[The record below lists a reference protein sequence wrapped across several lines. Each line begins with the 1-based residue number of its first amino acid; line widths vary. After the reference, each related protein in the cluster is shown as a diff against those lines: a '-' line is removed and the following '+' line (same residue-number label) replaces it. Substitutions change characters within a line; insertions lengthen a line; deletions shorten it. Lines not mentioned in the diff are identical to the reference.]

1 MTRERG
7 DGVDETTDSA
17 TVLHEAD
24 GGAAVEP
31 AFRNLYE
38 AFLAT
43 ESRIPDDTAIVDD
56 TLDLTWTWSQLGERV
71 RATAGGFRSLGLGPS
86 GTVAFLMRNRADFI
100 PSDLAAVSIGA
111 LPFSIYTTSS
121 DEQIE
126 YLLSDSKASVAVV
139 EAVHAERFMNLRD
152 RLPDLEHVVTI
163 EGGGGTMTIEELLAI
178 DPDFDPAPLSAD
190 VDLESPL
197 TLIYTSGTT
206 GPPKGVTLTHGNLL
220 RMLTGVTEKVIR
232 MPDRGARVISWLPA
246 AHIAERGANYYT
258 PVMNGLEVHICPDP
272 KRVVEYLAKVKPTWF
287 FAVPRIW
294 EKLKAG
300 LEANLAGLPDEQREP
315 AEAGLRAGIEKVRLE
330 QAGQEVPT
338 EILEAV
344 DRADEALF
352 SNLRAALGLDEFV
365 AVSVSAAPIPV
376 EVLEFFHAIG
386 VPIGELWGMSETCGV
401 ITINPPDRIRIGTVG
416 PPAPGVEVK
425 VADDGELLCRSPY
438 VMTEYRNMPDKTAEA
453 IVDGWLHTG
462 DIGSIDADGY
472 VTILDRKKELII
484 NAAGKN
490 MSPANIEAHVKAASP
505 LVNQCVAIGDGRPYN
520 SALIVLDPDF
530 APVWAAQ
537 NGLEGKSLE
546 ELAREQAVIEAIS
559 SGISEAN
566 GKLSRV
572 EQIKRFL
579 IIPGEWAPGGD
590 ELTPTMKL
598 KRKPIDK
605 KYGEE
610 IEAIYSGEAGTDVGG

>member
-1 MTRERG
+1 ML
-7 DGVDETTDSA
+7 DEA
-17 TVLHEAD
+17 N
-24 GGAAVEP
+24 GGPAIEP
-31 AFRNLYE
+31 EFSNLYE
-38 AFLAT
+38 AFVAT
-43 ESRIPDDTAIVDD
+43 VDRIPDDTAIVDD
-56 TLDLTWTWSQLGERV
+56 SLDVTLTWSELGDRV
-71 RATAGGFRSLGLGPS
+71 RATAGGYRSLGLGPS
-86 GTVAFLMRNRADFI
+86 KTIAFLMRNRADFI

-111 LPFSIYTTSS
+111 LPFSIYSTSS

-139 EAVHAERFMNLRD
+139 ESEHAPRFMELRD
-152 RLPDLEHVVTI
+152 SLPDLEHVVTLDG
-163 EGGGGTMTIEELLAI
+163 EGGTMTIEDLLAV
-178 DPDFDPAPLSAD
+178 DPDFDPGPFSAE

-220 RMLTGVTEKVIR
+220 RMLTGVTDQIIR
-232 MPDRGARVISWLPA
+232 MPDRGAKVISWLPA

-258 PVMNGLEVHICPDP
+258 PVMQGLEVHICPDP

-300 LEANLAGLPDEQREP
+300 LEANLAGLPEEQRVP
-315 AEAGLRAGIEKVRLE
+315 AQAGLEAGLQKIRLE
-330 QAGQEVPT
+330 QAGEPVPA
-338 EILEAV
+338 EIEEAV
-344 DRADEALF
+344 ARADEALF
-352 SNLRAALGLDEFV
+352 SKLRAALGLDEFV

-386 VPIGELWGMSETCGV
+386 IPIGELWGMSETCGV
-401 ITINPPDRIRIGTVG
+401 ITINPPDRIKIGTVG

-425 VADDGELLCRSPY
+425 VAEDGELLCRSPY
-438 VMTEYRNMPDKTAEA
+438 VMTEYRNMPDKTSEA
-453 IVDGWLHTG
+453 IIDGWLHTG
-462 DIGSIDADGY
+462 DIGSIDEEGY

-505 LVNQCVAIGDGRPYN
+505 LVNQCVAIGNGRPYN

-530 APVWAAQ
+530 APVWASQ
-537 NGLEGKSLE
+537 NGLEGMTLE
-546 ELAREQAVIEAIS
+546 DLATQEAVIDALGASIS
-559 SGISEAN
+559 VAN
-566 GKLSRV
+566 EKLSRV

-579 IIPGEWAPGGD
+579 VIPGEWAPGGD

-598 KRKPIDK
+598 KRKPIDS
-605 KYGEE
+605 KYEDR
-610 IEAIYSGEAGTDVGG
+610 IEALYSGEVGTDVGG

>member
-1 MTRERG
+1 
-7 DGVDETTDSA
+7 
-17 TVLHEAD
+17 
-24 GGAAVEP
+24 
-31 AFRNLYE
+31 
-38 AFLAT
+38 
-43 ESRIPDDTAIVDD
+43 
-56 TLDLTWTWSQLGERV
+56 
-71 RATAGGFRSLGLGPS
+71 
-86 GTVAFLMRNRADFI
+86 MRNRADFI

-111 LPFSIYTTSS
+111 LPFSIYSTSS

-139 EAVHAERFMNLRD
+139 ESEHAPRFMELRD
-152 RLPDLEHVVTI
+152 SLPDLEHVVTLDG
-163 EGGGGTMTIEELLAI
+163 EGGTMTIEDLLAV
-178 DPDFDPAPLSAD
+178 DPDFDPAPFSAE

-220 RMLTGVTEKVIR
+220 RMLTGVTDQIIR
-232 MPDRGARVISWLPA
+232 MPDRGAKVISWLPA

-258 PVMNGLEVHICPDP
+258 PVMQGLEVHICPDP

-300 LEANLAGLPDEQREP
+300 LEANLAGLPEEQRVP
-315 AEAGLRAGIEKVRLE
+315 AQAGLEAGLQKIRLE
-330 QAGQEVPT
+330 QAGEPVPA
-338 EILEAV
+338 EIEEAV
-344 DRADEALF
+344 ARADEALF
-352 SNLRAALGLDEFV
+352 SKLRAALGLDEFV

-386 VPIGELWGMSETCGV
+386 IPIGELWGMSETCGV
-401 ITINPPDRIRIGTVG
+401 ITINPPDRIKIGTVG
-416 PPAPGVEVK
+416 PPAPGVEIK
-425 VADDGELLCRSPY
+425 VAEDGELVCRSPY
-438 VMTEYRNMPDKTAEA
+438 VMTEYRNMPDKTSEA
-453 IVDGWLHTG
+453 IIDGWLHTG
-462 DIGSIDADGY
+462 DIGSIDEEGY

-505 LVNQCVAIGDGRPYN
+505 LVNQCVAIGNGRPYN

-530 APVWAAQ
+530 APVWASQ
-537 NGLEGKSLE
+537 NGLEGMTLE
-546 ELAREQAVIEAIS
+546 DLATEEAVIEALGASIS
-559 SGISEAN
+559 VAN
-566 GKLSRV
+566 EKLSRV

-579 IIPGEWAPGGD
+579 VIPGEWAPGGD

-598 KRKPIDK
+598 KRKPIDS
-605 KYGEE
+605 KYEDR
-610 IEAIYSGEAGTDVGG
+610 IEALYSGEVGTDVGG

>member
-1 MTRERG
+1 M
-7 DGVDETTDSA
+7 DETTEGGTMLD
-17 TVLHEAD
+17 EAN
-24 GGAAVEP
+24 GGPAIEP
-31 AFRNLYE
+31 EFSNLYE
-38 AFLAT
+38 AFVAT
-43 ESRIPDDTAIVDD
+43 VDRIPDDTAIVDD
-56 TLDLTWTWSQLGERV
+56 SLDVTLTWSELGDRV
-71 RATAGGFRSLGLGPS
+71 RATAGGYRSLGLGPS
-86 GTVAFLMRNRADFI
+86 KTIAFLMRNRADFI

-111 LPFSIYTTSS
+111 LPFSVYSTSS

-139 EAVHAERFMNLRD
+139 ESEHAPRFMELRD
-152 RLPDLEHVVTI
+152 SLPDLEHVVTLDG
-163 EGGGGTMTIEELLAI
+163 EGGTMTIEDLLAV
-178 DPDFDPAPLSAD
+178 DPDFDPGPFSAE

-220 RMLTGVTEKVIR
+220 RMLTGVTDQIIR
-232 MPDRGARVISWLPA
+232 MPDRGAKVISWLPA

-258 PVMNGLEVHICPDP
+258 PVMQGLEVHICPDP

-300 LEANLAGLPDEQREP
+300 LEANLAGLPEEQRVP
-315 AEAGLRAGIEKVRLE
+315 AQAGLEAGLQKIRLE
-330 QAGQEVPT
+330 QAGEPVPA
-338 EILEAV
+338 EIEEAV
-344 DRADEALF
+344 ARADEALF
-352 SNLRAALGLDEFV
+352 SKLRAALGLDEFV

-386 VPIGELWGMSETCGV
+386 IPIGELWGMSETCGV
-401 ITINPPDRIRIGTVG
+401 ITINPPDRIKIGTVG

-425 VADDGELLCRSPY
+425 VAEDGELLCRSPY
-438 VMTEYRNMPDKTAEA
+438 VMTEYRNMPDKTSEA
-453 IVDGWLHTG
+453 IIDGWLHTG
-462 DIGSIDADGY
+462 DIGSIDEEGY

-505 LVNQCVAIGDGRPYN
+505 LVNQCVAIGNGRPYN

-530 APVWAAQ
+530 APVWASQ
-537 NGLEGKSLE
+537 NGLEGMTLE
-546 ELAREQAVIEAIS
+546 DLATQEAVIDALGASIS
-559 SGISEAN
+559 VAN
-566 GKLSRV
+566 EKLSRV

-579 IIPGEWAPGGD
+579 VIPGEWAPGGD

-598 KRKPIDK
+598 KRKPIDS
-605 KYGEE
+605 KYEDR
-610 IEAIYSGEAGTDVGG
+610 IEALYSGEVGTDVGG

>member
-1 MTRERG
+1 VKG
-7 DGVDETTDSA
+7 DEVDETTEGGTMLD
-17 TVLHEAD
+17 EAN
-24 GGAAVEP
+24 GGPAIEP
-31 AFRNLYE
+31 DFSNLYE
-38 AFLAT
+38 AFVAT
-43 ESRIPDDTAIVDD
+43 VDRIPDDTAIVDD
-56 TLDLTWTWSQLGERV
+56 SLDVTLTWSELGDRV
-71 RATAGGFRSLGLGPS
+71 RATAGGYRSLGLGPS
-86 GTVAFLMRNRADFI
+86 KTIAFLMRNRADFI

-111 LPFSIYTTSS
+111 LPFSVYSTSS

-139 EAVHAERFMNLRD
+139 ESEHAPRFMELRD
-152 RLPDLEHVVTI
+152 SLPDLEHVVTLDG
-163 EGGGGTMTIEELLAI
+163 EGGTMTIEDLLAV
-178 DPDFDPAPLSAD
+178 DPDFDPGPFSAE

-220 RMLTGVTEKVIR
+220 RMLTGVTDQIIR
-232 MPDRGARVISWLPA
+232 MPDRGAKVISWLPA

-258 PVMNGLEVHICPDP
+258 PVMQGLEVHICPDP

-300 LEANLAGLPDEQREP
+300 LEANLAGLPEEQRVP
-315 AEAGLRAGIEKVRLE
+315 AQAGLEAGLQKIRLE
-330 QAGQEVPT
+330 QAGEPVPA
-338 EILEAV
+338 EIEEAV
-344 DRADEALF
+344 ARADEALF
-352 SNLRAALGLDEFV
+352 SKLRAALGLDEFV

-386 VPIGELWGMSETCGV
+386 IPIGELWGMSETCGV
-401 ITINPPDRIRIGTVG
+401 ITINPPDRIKIGTVG

-425 VADDGELLCRSPY
+425 VAEDGELLCRSPY
-438 VMTEYRNMPDKTAEA
+438 VMTEYRNMPDKTSEA
-453 IVDGWLHTG
+453 IIDGWLHTG
-462 DIGSIDADGY
+462 DIGSIDEEGY

-505 LVNQCVAIGDGRPYN
+505 LVNQCVAIGNGRPYN

-530 APVWAAQ
+530 APVWASQ
-537 NGLEGKSLE
+537 NGLEGMTLE
-546 ELAREQAVIEAIS
+546 DLATQEAVIDALGASIS
-559 SGISEAN
+559 VAN
-566 GKLSRV
+566 EKLSRV

-579 IIPGEWAPGGD
+579 VIPGEWAPGGD

-598 KRKPIDK
+598 KRKPIDS
-605 KYGEE
+605 KYEDR
-610 IEAIYSGEAGTDVGG
+610 IEALYSGEVGTDVGG

>member
-1 MTRERG
+1 M
-7 DGVDETTDSA
+7 VDEA
-17 TVLHEAD
+17 N
-24 GGAAVEP
+24 GGPAIEP
-31 AFRNLYE
+31 DFSNLYE
-38 AFLAT
+38 AFVAT
-43 ESRIPDDTAIVDD
+43 VDRIPDDTAIVDD
-56 TLDLTWTWSQLGERV
+56 SLDVTLTWSELGDRV
-71 RATAGGFRSLGLGPS
+71 RATAGGYRSLGLGPS
-86 GTVAFLMRNRADFI
+86 KTIAFLMRNRADFI

-111 LPFSIYTTSS
+111 LPFSIYSTSS

-139 EAVHAERFMNLRD
+139 ESEHAPRFMELRD
-152 RLPDLEHVVTI
+152 SLPDLEHVVTLDG
-163 EGGGGTMTIEELLAI
+163 EGGTMTIEDLMAV
-178 DPDFDPAPLSAD
+178 DPDFDPGPFSAE

-220 RMLTGVTEKVIR
+220 RMLTGVTDQIIR
-232 MPDRGARVISWLPA
+232 MPDRGAKVISWLPA

-258 PVMNGLEVHICPDP
+258 PVMQGLEVHICPDP

-300 LEANLAGLPDEQREP
+300 LEANLAGLPEEQRVP
-315 AEAGLRAGIEKVRLE
+315 AQAGLEAGLQKIRLE
-330 QAGQEVPT
+330 QAGEPVPA
-338 EILEAV
+338 EIEEAV
-344 DRADEALF
+344 ARADEALF
-352 SNLRAALGLDEFV
+352 SKLRAALGLDEFV

-386 VPIGELWGMSETCGV
+386 IPIGELWGMSETCGV
-401 ITINPPDRIRIGTVG
+401 ITINPPDRIKIGTVG
-416 PPAPGVEVK
+416 PPAPGVEIK
-425 VADDGELLCRSPY
+425 VAEDGELVCRSPY
-438 VMTEYRNMPDKTAEA
+438 VMTEYRNMPDKTSEA
-453 IVDGWLHTG
+453 IIDGWLHTG
-462 DIGSIDADGY
+462 DIGSIDEEGY

-505 LVNQCVAIGDGRPYN
+505 LVNQCVAIGNGRPYN

-530 APVWAAQ
+530 APVWASQ
-537 NGLEGKSLE
+537 NGLEGMTLE
-546 ELAREQAVIEAIS
+546 DLATEEAVIEALGASIS
-559 SGISEAN
+559 VAN
-566 GKLSRV
+566 EKLSRV

-579 IIPGEWAPGGD
+579 VIPGEWAPGGD

-598 KRKPIDK
+598 KRKPIDS
-605 KYGEE
+605 KYEDR
-610 IEAIYSGEAGTDVGG
+610 IEALYSGEVGTDVGG

>member
-1 MTRERG
+1 ML
-7 DGVDETTDSA
+7 DEA
-17 TVLHEAD
+17 N
-24 GGAAVEP
+24 GGPAIEP
-31 AFRNLYE
+31 EFSNLYE
-38 AFLAT
+38 AFVAT
-43 ESRIPDDTAIVDD
+43 VDRIPDDTAIVDD
-56 TLDLTWTWSQLGERV
+56 SLDVTLTWSELGDRV
-71 RATAGGFRSLGLGPS
+71 RATAGGYRSLGLGPS
-86 GTVAFLMRNRADFI
+86 KTIAFLMRNRADFI

-111 LPFSIYTTSS
+111 LPFSIYSTSS

-139 EAVHAERFMNLRD
+139 ESEHAPRFMELRD
-152 RLPDLEHVVTI
+152 SLPDLEHVVTLDG
-163 EGGGGTMTIEELLAI
+163 EGGTMTIEDLMAV
-178 DPDFDPAPLSAD
+178 DPDFDPGPFSAE

-220 RMLTGVTEKVIR
+220 RMLTGVTDQIIR
-232 MPDRGARVISWLPA
+232 MPDRGAKVISWLPA

-258 PVMNGLEVHICPDP
+258 PVMQGLEVHICPDP

-300 LEANLAGLPDEQREP
+300 LEANLAGLPEEQRVP
-315 AEAGLRAGIEKVRLE
+315 AQAGLEAGLQKIKLE
-330 QAGQEVPT
+330 QAGEPVPA
-338 EILEAV
+338 EIEEAV
-344 DRADEALF
+344 ARADEALF
-352 SNLRAALGLDEFV
+352 SKLRAALGLDEFV

-386 VPIGELWGMSETCGV
+386 IPIGELWGMSETCGV
-401 ITINPPDRIRIGTVG
+401 ITINPPDRIKIGTVG

-425 VADDGELLCRSPY
+425 VAEDGELLCRSPY
-438 VMTEYRNMPDKTAEA
+438 VMTEYRNMPDKTSEA
-453 IVDGWLHTG
+453 IIDGWLHTG
-462 DIGSIDADGY
+462 DIGSIDEEGY

-505 LVNQCVAIGDGRPYN
+505 LVNQCVAIGNGRPYN

-530 APVWAAQ
+530 APVWASQ
-537 NGLEGKSLE
+537 NGLEGMTLE
-546 ELAREQAVIEAIS
+546 DLATQEAVIEALGASIS
-559 SGISEAN
+559 VAN
-566 GKLSRV
+566 EKLSRV

-579 IIPGEWAPGGD
+579 VIPGEWAPGGD

-598 KRKPIDK
+598 KRKPIDS
-605 KYGEE
+605 KYEDR
-610 IEAIYSGEAGTDVGG
+610 IEALYSGEVGTDVGG

>member
-1 MTRERG
+1 VKG
-7 DGVDETTDSA
+7 DEVDETTEGGTMLD
-17 TVLHEAD
+17 EAN
-24 GGAAVEP
+24 GGPAIEP
-31 AFRNLYE
+31 EFSNLYE
-38 AFLAT
+38 AFVAT
-43 ESRIPDDTAIVDD
+43 VDRIPDDTAIVDD
-56 TLDLTWTWSQLGERV
+56 SLDVTLTWSELGDRV
-71 RATAGGFRSLGLGPS
+71 RATAGGYRSLGLGPS
-86 GTVAFLMRNRADFI
+86 KTIAFLMRNRADFI

-111 LPFSIYTTSS
+111 LPFSIYSTSS

-139 EAVHAERFMNLRD
+139 ESEHAPRFMELRD
-152 RLPDLEHVVTI
+152 SLPDLEHVVTLDG
-163 EGGGGTMTIEELLAI
+163 EGGTMTIEDLMAV
-178 DPDFDPAPLSAD
+178 DPDFDPGPFSAE

-220 RMLTGVTEKVIR
+220 RMLTGVTDQIIR
-232 MPDRGARVISWLPA
+232 MPDRGAKVISWLPA

-258 PVMNGLEVHICPDP
+258 PVMQGLEVHICPDP

-300 LEANLAGLPDEQREP
+300 LEANLAGLPEEQRVP
-315 AEAGLRAGIEKVRLE
+315 AQAGLEAGLQKIRLE
-330 QAGQEVPT
+330 QAGEPVPA
-338 EILEAV
+338 EIEEAV
-344 DRADEALF
+344 ARADEALF
-352 SNLRAALGLDEFV
+352 SKLRAALGLDEFV

-386 VPIGELWGMSETCGV
+386 IPIGELWGMSETCGV
-401 ITINPPDRIRIGTVG
+401 ITINPPDRIKIGTVG

-425 VADDGELLCRSPY
+425 VAEDGELLCRSPY
-438 VMTEYRNMPDKTAEA
+438 VMTEYRNMPDKTSEA
-453 IVDGWLHTG
+453 IIDGWLHTG
-462 DIGSIDADGY
+462 DIGSIDEEGY

-505 LVNQCVAIGDGRPYN
+505 LVNQCVAIGNGRPYN

-530 APVWAAQ
+530 APVWASQ
-537 NGLEGKSLE
+537 NGLEGMTLE
-546 ELAREQAVIEAIS
+546 DLATQEAVIDALGASIS
-559 SGISEAN
+559 VAN
-566 GKLSRV
+566 EKLSRV

-579 IIPGEWAPGGD
+579 VIPGEWAPGGD

-598 KRKPIDK
+598 KRKPIDS
-605 KYGEE
+605 KYEDR
-610 IEAIYSGEAGTDVGG
+610 IEALYSGEVGTDVGG

>member
-1 MTRERG
+1 VKG
-7 DGVDETTDSA
+7 DEVDETTEGGTMLD
-17 TVLHEAD
+17 EAN
-24 GGAAVEP
+24 GGPAIEP
-31 AFRNLYE
+31 DFSNLYE
-38 AFLAT
+38 AFVAT
-43 ESRIPDDTAIVDD
+43 VDRIPDDTAIVDD
-56 TLDLTWTWSQLGERV
+56 SLDVTLTWSELGDRV
-71 RATAGGFRSLGLGPS
+71 RATAGGYRSLGLGPS
-86 GTVAFLMRNRADFI
+86 KTIAFLMRNRADFI

-111 LPFSIYTTSS
+111 LPFSIYSTSS

-139 EAVHAERFMNLRD
+139 ESEHAPRFMELRD
-152 RLPDLEHVVTI
+152 SLADLEHVVTLDG
-163 EGGGGTMTIEELLAI
+163 EGGTMTIEDLLAV
-178 DPDFDPAPLSAD
+178 DPDFDPAPFAAE

-220 RMLTGVTEKVIR
+220 RMLTGVTDQIIR
-232 MPDRGARVISWLPA
+232 MPDRGAKVISWLPA

-258 PVMNGLEVHICPDP
+258 PVMQGLEVHICPDP

-300 LEANLAGLPDEQREP
+300 LEANLAGLPEEQRVP
-315 AEAGLRAGIEKVRLE
+315 AQAGLEAGLQKIRLE
-330 QAGQEVPT
+330 QAGEPVPA
-338 EILEAV
+338 EIEEAV
-344 DRADEALF
+344 ARADEALF
-352 SNLRAALGLDEFV
+352 SKLRAALGLDEFV

-386 VPIGELWGMSETCGV
+386 IPIGELWGMSETCGV
-401 ITINPPDRIRIGTVG
+401 ITINPPDRIKIGTVG

-425 VADDGELLCRSPY
+425 VAEDGELLCRSPY
-438 VMTEYRNMPDKTAEA
+438 VMTEYRNMPDKTSEA
-453 IVDGWLHTG
+453 IIDGWLHTG
-462 DIGSIDADGY
+462 DIGSIDEEGY

-505 LVNQCVAIGDGRPYN
+505 LVNQCVAIGNGRPYN

-530 APVWAAQ
+530 APVWASQ
-537 NGLEGKSLE
+537 NGLEGMTLE
-546 ELAREQAVIEAIS
+546 DLATQEAVIDALGASIS
-559 SGISEAN
+559 VAN
-566 GKLSRV
+566 EKLSRV

-579 IIPGEWAPGGD
+579 VIPGEWAPGGD

-598 KRKPIDK
+598 KRKPIDS
-605 KYGEE
+605 KYEDR
-610 IEAIYSGEAGTDVGG
+610 IEALYSGEVGTDVGG

>member
-1 MTRERG
+1 ML
-7 DGVDETTDSA
+7 DEA
-17 TVLHEAD
+17 N
-24 GGAAVEP
+24 GGPAIEP
-31 AFRNLYE
+31 DFSNLYE
-38 AFLAT
+38 AFVAT
-43 ESRIPDDTAIVDD
+43 VDRIPDDTAIVDD
-56 TLDLTWTWSQLGERV
+56 SLDVTLTWSELGDRV
-71 RATAGGFRSLGLGPS
+71 RATAGGYRSLGLGPS
-86 GTVAFLMRNRADFI
+86 KTIAFLMRNRADFI

-111 LPFSIYTTSS
+111 LPFSVYSTSS

-139 EAVHAERFMNLRD
+139 ESEHAPRFMELRD
-152 RLPDLEHVVTI
+152 SLPDLEHVVTLDG
-163 EGGGGTMTIEELLAI
+163 EGGTMTIEDLLAV
-178 DPDFDPAPLSAD
+178 DPDFDPGPFSAE

-220 RMLTGVTEKVIR
+220 RMLTGVTDQIIR
-232 MPDRGARVISWLPA
+232 MPDRGAKVISWLPA

-258 PVMNGLEVHICPDP
+258 PVMQGLEVHICPDP

-300 LEANLAGLPDEQREP
+300 LEANLAGLPEEQRVP
-315 AEAGLRAGIEKVRLE
+315 AQAGLEAGLQKIRLE
-330 QAGQEVPT
+330 QAGEPVPA
-338 EILEAV
+338 EIEEAV
-344 DRADEALF
+344 ARADEALF
-352 SNLRAALGLDEFV
+352 SKLRAALGLDEFV

-386 VPIGELWGMSETCGV
+386 IPIGELWGMSETCGV
-401 ITINPPDRIRIGTVG
+401 ITINPPDRIKIGTVG

-425 VADDGELLCRSPY
+425 VAEDGELLCRSPY
-438 VMTEYRNMPDKTAEA
+438 VMTEYRNMPDKTSEA
-453 IVDGWLHTG
+453 IIDGWLHTG
-462 DIGSIDADGY
+462 DIGSIDEEGY

-505 LVNQCVAIGDGRPYN
+505 LVNQCVAIGNGRPYN

-530 APVWAAQ
+530 APVWASQ
-537 NGLEGKSLE
+537 NGLEGMTLE
-546 ELAREQAVIEAIS
+546 DLATQEAVIDALGASIS
-559 SGISEAN
+559 VAN
-566 GKLSRV
+566 EKLSRV

-579 IIPGEWAPGGD
+579 VIPGEWAPGGD

-598 KRKPIDK
+598 KRKPIDS
-605 KYGEE
+605 KYEDR
-610 IEAIYSGEAGTDVGG
+610 IEALYSGEVGTDVGG

>member
-1 MTRERG
+1 
-7 DGVDETTDSA
+7 VDETAEGGTMLD
-17 TVLHEAD
+17 EAN
-24 GGAAVEP
+24 GGPAIEP
-31 AFRNLYE
+31 DFSNLYE
-38 AFLAT
+38 AFVAT
-43 ESRIPDDTAIVDD
+43 VDRIPDDTAIVDD
-56 TLDLTWTWSQLGERV
+56 SLDVTLTWSELGDRV
-71 RATAGGFRSLGLGPS
+71 RATAGGYRSLGLGPS
-86 GTVAFLMRNRADFI
+86 KTIAFLMRNRADFI

-111 LPFSIYTTSS
+111 LPFSIYSTSS

-139 EAVHAERFMNLRD
+139 ESEHAPRFMELRD
-152 RLPDLEHVVTI
+152 SLPDLEHVVTLDG
-163 EGGGGTMTIEELLAI
+163 EGGTMTIEDLMAV
-178 DPDFDPAPLSAD
+178 DPDFDPGPFSAE

-220 RMLTGVTEKVIR
+220 RMLTGVTDQIIR
-232 MPDRGARVISWLPA
+232 MPDRGAKVISWLPA

-258 PVMNGLEVHICPDP
+258 PVMQGLEVHICPDP

-300 LEANLAGLPDEQREP
+300 LEANLAGLPEEQRVP
-315 AEAGLRAGIEKVRLE
+315 AQAGLEAGLQKIRLE
-330 QAGQEVPT
+330 QAGEPVPA
-338 EILEAV
+338 EIEEAV
-344 DRADEALF
+344 ARADEALF
-352 SNLRAALGLDEFV
+352 SKLRAALGLDEFV

-386 VPIGELWGMSETCGV
+386 IPIGELWGMSETCGV
-401 ITINPPDRIRIGTVG
+401 ITINPPDRIKIGTVG
-416 PPAPGVEVK
+416 PPAPGVEIK
-425 VADDGELLCRSPY
+425 VAEDGELVCRSPY
-438 VMTEYRNMPDKTAEA
+438 VMTEYRNMPDKTSEA
-453 IVDGWLHTG
+453 IIDGWLHTG
-462 DIGSIDADGY
+462 DIGSIDEEGY

-505 LVNQCVAIGDGRPYN
+505 LVNQCVAIGNGRPYN

-530 APVWAAQ
+530 APVWASQ
-537 NGLEGKSLE
+537 NGLEGMTLE
-546 ELAREQAVIEAIS
+546 DLATEEAVIEALGASIS
-559 SGISEAN
+559 VAN
-566 GKLSRV
+566 EKLSRV

-579 IIPGEWAPGGD
+579 VIPGEWAPGGD

-598 KRKPIDK
+598 KRKPIDS
-605 KYGEE
+605 KYEDR
-610 IEAIYSGEAGTDVGG
+610 IEALYSGEVGTDVGG

>member
-1 MTRERG
+1 VKG
-7 DGVDETTDSA
+7 DEVDETTEGGTMLD
-17 TVLHEAD
+17 EAN
-24 GGAAVEP
+24 GGPAIEP
-31 AFRNLYE
+31 EFSNLYE
-38 AFLAT
+38 AFVAT
-43 ESRIPDDTAIVDD
+43 VDRIPDDTAIVDD
-56 TLDLTWTWSQLGERV
+56 SLDVTLTWSELGDRV
-71 RATAGGFRSLGLGPS
+71 RATAGGYRSLGLGPS
-86 GTVAFLMRNRADFI
+86 KTIAFLMRNRADFI

-111 LPFSIYTTSS
+111 LPFSIYSTSS

-139 EAVHAERFMNLRD
+139 ESEHAPRFMELRD
-152 RLPDLEHVVTI
+152 SLPDLEHVVTLDG
-163 EGGGGTMTIEELLAI
+163 EGGTMTIEDLLAV
-178 DPDFDPAPLSAD
+178 DPDFDPAPFSAE

-220 RMLTGVTEKVIR
+220 RMLTGVTDQIIR
-232 MPDRGARVISWLPA
+232 MPDRGAKVISWLPA

-258 PVMNGLEVHICPDP
+258 PVMQGLEVHICPDP

-300 LEANLAGLPDEQREP
+300 LEANLAGLPEEQRVP
-315 AEAGLRAGIEKVRLE
+315 AQAGLEAGLQKIRLE
-330 QAGQEVPT
+330 QAGEPVPA
-338 EILEAV
+338 EIEEAV
-344 DRADEALF
+344 ARADEALF
-352 SNLRAALGLDEFV
+352 SKLRAALGLDEFV

-386 VPIGELWGMSETCGV
+386 IPIGELWGMSETCGV
-401 ITINPPDRIRIGTVG
+401 ITINPPDRIKIGTVG

-425 VADDGELLCRSPY
+425 VAEDGELLCRSPY
-438 VMTEYRNMPDKTAEA
+438 VMTEYRNMPDKTSEA
-453 IVDGWLHTG
+453 IIDGWLHTG
-462 DIGSIDADGY
+462 DIGSIDEEGY

-505 LVNQCVAIGDGRPYN
+505 LVNQCVAIGNGRPYN

-530 APVWAAQ
+530 APVWASQ
-537 NGLEGKSLE
+537 NGLEGMTLE
-546 ELAREQAVIEAIS
+546 DLATQEAVIDALGASIS
-559 SGISEAN
+559 VAN
-566 GKLSRV
+566 EKLSRV

-579 IIPGEWAPGGD
+579 VIPGEWAPGGD

-598 KRKPIDK
+598 KRKPIDS
-605 KYGEE
+605 KYEDR
-610 IEAIYSGEAGTDVGG
+610 IEALYSGEVGTDVGG

>member
-1 MTRERG
+1 ML
-7 DGVDETTDSA
+7 DEA
-17 TVLHEAD
+17 N
-24 GGAAVEP
+24 GGPAIEP
-31 AFRNLYE
+31 EFSNLYE
-38 AFLAT
+38 AFVAT
-43 ESRIPDDTAIVDD
+43 VDRIPDDTAIVDD
-56 TLDLTWTWSQLGERV
+56 SLDVTLTWSELGDRV
-71 RATAGGFRSLGLGPS
+71 RATAGGYRSLGLGPS
-86 GTVAFLMRNRADFI
+86 KTIAFLMRNRADFI

-111 LPFSIYTTSS
+111 LPFSIYSTSS

-139 EAVHAERFMNLRD
+139 ESEHAPRFMELRD
-152 RLPDLEHVVTI
+152 SLPDLEHVVTLDG
-163 EGGGGTMTIEELLAI
+163 EGGTMTIEDLMAV
-178 DPDFDPAPLSAD
+178 DPDFDPGPFSAE

-220 RMLTGVTEKVIR
+220 RMLTGVTDQIIR
-232 MPDRGARVISWLPA
+232 MPDRGAKVISWLPA

-258 PVMNGLEVHICPDP
+258 PVMQGLEVHICPDP

-300 LEANLAGLPDEQREP
+300 LEANLAGLPEEQRVP
-315 AEAGLRAGIEKVRLE
+315 AQAGLEAGLQKIRLE
-330 QAGQEVPT
+330 QAGEPVPA
-338 EILEAV
+338 EIEEAV
-344 DRADEALF
+344 ARADEALF
-352 SNLRAALGLDEFV
+352 SKLRAALGLDEFV

-386 VPIGELWGMSETCGV
+386 IPIGELWGMSETCGV
-401 ITINPPDRIRIGTVG
+401 ITINPPDRIKIGTVG

-425 VADDGELLCRSPY
+425 VAEDGELLCRSPY
-438 VMTEYRNMPDKTAEA
+438 VMTEYRNMPDKTSEA
-453 IVDGWLHTG
+453 IIDGWLHTG
-462 DIGSIDADGY
+462 DIGSIDEEGY

-505 LVNQCVAIGDGRPYN
+505 LVNQCVAIGNGRPYN

-530 APVWAAQ
+530 APVWASQ
-537 NGLEGKSLE
+537 NGLEGMTLE
-546 ELAREQAVIEAIS
+546 DLATQEAVIDALGASIS
-559 SGISEAN
+559 VAN
-566 GKLSRV
+566 EKLSRV

-579 IIPGEWAPGGD
+579 VIPGEWAPGGD

-598 KRKPIDK
+598 KRKPIDS
-605 KYGEE
+605 KYEDR
-610 IEAIYSGEAGTDVGG
+610 IEALYSGEVGTDVGG

>member
-1 MTRERG
+1 ML
-7 DGVDETTDSA
+7 DEA
-17 TVLHEAD
+17 N
-24 GGAAVEP
+24 GGPAIEP
-31 AFRNLYE
+31 DFSNLYE
-38 AFLAT
+38 AFVAT
-43 ESRIPDDTAIVDD
+43 VDRIPDDTAIVDD
-56 TLDLTWTWSQLGERV
+56 SLDVTLTWSELGDRV
-71 RATAGGFRSLGLGPS
+71 RATAGGYRSLGLGPS
-86 GTVAFLMRNRADFI
+86 KTIAFLMRNRADFI

-111 LPFSIYTTSS
+111 LPFSIYSTSS

-139 EAVHAERFMNLRD
+139 ESEHAPRFMELRD
-152 RLPDLEHVVTI
+152 SLPDLEHVVTLDG
-163 EGGGGTMTIEELLAI
+163 EGGTMTIEDLLAV
-178 DPDFDPAPLSAD
+178 DPDFDPAPFSAE

-220 RMLTGVTEKVIR
+220 RMLTGVTDQIIR
-232 MPDRGARVISWLPA
+232 MPDRGAKVISWLPA

-258 PVMNGLEVHICPDP
+258 PVMQGLEVHICPDP

-300 LEANLAGLPDEQREP
+300 LEANLAGLPEEQRVP
-315 AEAGLRAGIEKVRLE
+315 AQAGLEAGLQKIKLE
-330 QAGQEVPT
+330 QAGEPVPA
-338 EILEAV
+338 EIEEAV
-344 DRADEALF
+344 ARADEALF
-352 SNLRAALGLDEFV
+352 SKLRAALGLDEFV

-386 VPIGELWGMSETCGV
+386 IPIGELWGMSETCGV
-401 ITINPPDRIRIGTVG
+401 ITINPPDRIKIGTVG

-425 VADDGELLCRSPY
+425 VAEDGELLCRSPY
-438 VMTEYRNMPDKTAEA
+438 VMTEYRNMPDKTSEA
-453 IVDGWLHTG
+453 IIDGWLHTG
-462 DIGSIDADGY
+462 DIGSIDEEGY

-505 LVNQCVAIGDGRPYN
+505 LVNQCVAIGNGRPYN

-530 APVWAAQ
+530 APVWASQ
-537 NGLEGKSLE
+537 NGLEGMTLE
-546 ELAREQAVIEAIS
+546 NLATQEAVIEALGASIS
-559 SGISEAN
+559 VAN
-566 GKLSRV
+566 EKLSRV
-572 EQIKRFL
+572 EQVKRFL
-579 IIPGEWAPGGD
+579 VIPGEWAPGGD

-598 KRKPIDK
+598 KRKPIDS
-605 KYGEE
+605 KYEDR
-610 IEAIYSGEAGTDVGG
+610 IEALYSGEVGTDVGG